1 MALFICGTVVTS
13 PEEKEEVLKVLET
26 MGADASG
33 RNFVRAM
40 DALKELYKEQDR
52 VREGGGDEKE
62 VDWNVY
68 LRDKG
73 LLDFSLF
80 GI

>member
-62 VDWNVY
+62 VDWHVH